1 MLPAQPAQAA
11 HPLLSSVFLRNP
23 PHTSRATW
31 PRYDRK
37 RVTPGIAHIGVGNF
51 HRVHQAI
58 AIEHCLHLPGHES
71 WGIVGIGL
79 GDGPGAAAKAAAY
92 ARQDHLYS
100 VTEFGANGSAATRVV
115 GAMIDY
121 LHAPRDPDA
130 VLRLLADPAIRIVS
144 LTITEGGYNIDEA
157 SGAFRL
163 DEPAVAADLEHA
175 AAGRAPRTA
184 FGLIVSALRLRR
196 EAGLPA
202 FTVLSCDNLR
212 SNGDT
217 ARHAV
222 LSYARALDA
231 ELAEW
236 IGANAAFP
244 NSMVDRIAPGV
255 TEQQRR
261 RVTELLGAEDAM
273 PAVAEPF
280 SQWVLE
286 DRFSAGRPDLAF
298 AGVTFSPDVHAYEAV
313 KGRMLNASHMLLA
326 YPALRCG
333 YRTVPE
339 AMRDPLLRRLLS
351 RFMEH
356 DVIPHLTPPAGV
368 SLQAYQGMVLERF
381 ANPAVAD
388 QLLRVAHDGAA
399 KIPVFH
405 AATLATLLARGAD
418 VVRPALLL
426 ACFHLY
432 LGGSDGNGGALA
444 VHEPRLSEA
453 DHALLAGGDPLALLD
468 TSPFAALDLRTH
480 PVFVDTYLRLMEA
493 IKTHGIR
500 VAIGMALGSA
510 LQAA

>member
-1 MLPAQPAQAA
+1 MLPAKQARA
-11 HPLLSSVFLRNP
+11 AYPLLSSDFLRTP
-23 PHTSRATW
+23 PHGSRATW
-31 PRYDRK
+31 PRYERS

-79 GDGPGAAAKAAAY
+79 GDGPGAAAKAQAY

-100 VTEFGANGSAATRVV
+100 VTEFGADGSAATRVV

-121 LHAPRDPDA
+121 LHAPRDPGA

-163 DEPAVAADLEHA
+163 DEPGVAADLAHA

-184 FGLIVSALRLRR
+184 FGLIVGALRLRR
-196 EAGLPA
+196 AAGLPA

-222 LSYARALDA
+222 LSYARALEPA
-231 ELAEW
+231 LADW
-236 IGANAAFP
+236 IAANAAFP

-255 TEQQRR
+255 SDRQRG
-261 RVTELLGAEDAM
+261 RVAELLGADDAL

-298 AGVTFSPDVHAYEAV
+298 AGVTFSADVHAYEAL

-326 YPALRCG
+326 YPALQCG

-339 AMRDPLLRRLLS
+339 AMRDPLLRRLLN

-356 DVIPHLTPPAGV
+356 DVIPHLAPPPGV
-368 SLQAYQGMVLERF
+368 SPQAYKGTVLERF

-405 AATLATLLARGAD
+405 AETLSTLLAQGAD
-418 VVRPALLL
+418 IVRPAFLL
-426 ACFHLY
+426 ACFRLY
-432 LGGSDGNGGALA
+432 LQGKDGKGAALE
-444 VHEPRLSEA
+444 VHEPHLDEA
-453 DHALLAGGDPLALLD
+453 DHALLAGADPLALFD
-468 TSPFAALDLRTH
+468 TSPFAALRLRQQ
-480 PVFVDTYLRLMEA
+480 PAFADTYLRLLDTIE
-493 IKTHGIR
+493 KEGIR
-500 VAIGMALGSA
+500 SA
-510 LQAA
+510 LAMVLASPLHAT

>member
-1 MLPAQPAQAA
+1 MLPAKQARA
-11 HPLLSSVFLRNP
+11 AYPLLSSDFLRHA
-23 PHTSRATW
+23 PHGSRATW
-31 PRYDRK
+31 PRYDRS

-58 AIEHCLHLPGHES
+58 AIEQCLHLPDHES

-79 GDGPGAAAKAAAY
+79 GDGPGAAAKAQAY
-92 ARQDHLYS
+92 PRQDHLYS
-100 VTEFGANGSAATRVV
+100 VTEFGADGSAATRVV
-115 GAMIDY
+115 GAMIGY
-121 LHAPRDPDA
+121 LHAPRDPGA
-130 VLRLLADPAIRIVS
+130 VLSLLESAAIRIVS

-163 DEPAVAADLEHA
+163 DQPAVAADLEHL

-184 FGLIVSALRLRR
+184 FGLIVAALRLRR
-196 EAGLPA
+196 AAGLPA

-222 LSYARALDA
+222 LSFARALDA
-231 ELAEW
+231 DLADW
-236 IGANAAFP
+236 IGAHAAFP
-244 NSMVDRIAPGV
+244 NSMVDRIAPAV
-255 TEQQRR
+255 SERQRDR
-261 RVTELLGAEDAM
+261 IAELLGAEDAQ

-298 AGVTFSPDVHAYEAV
+298 AGVTFSPDVHAYEAL

-326 YPALRCG
+326 YPALQCG

-339 AMRDPLLRRLLS
+339 AMRDPLLRRLLN

-356 DVIPHLTPPAGV
+356 DVIPHLSAPPGV
-368 SLQAYQGMVLERF
+368 SLQAYKGTVLERF

-405 AATLATLLARGAD
+405 AATLATLLAHGQD
-418 VVRPALLL
+418 VVRPALMLT
-426 ACFHLY
+426 CFALY
-432 LGGSDGNGGALA
+432 LTGKDGKGAALE
-444 VHEPRLSEA
+444 VHEPHLSEA
-453 DHALLAGGDPLALLD
+453 DRALLAGGDPLALFD
-468 TSPFAALDLRTH
+468 TSPFAALRLREH
-480 PVFVDTYLRLMEA
+480 PLFVDTYLRLADA
-493 IKTHGIR
+493 IREHGIR
-500 VAIGMALGSA
+500 IVLGMSD
-510 LQAA
+510 